1 MSRYYE
7 RNDSGYTRGGLD
19 VVTGINL
26 FFKGILI
33 FPILVLATF
42 VGLTM
47 VKFVLFH
54 GLPAMNQPTEEQR
67 QRISDR
73 DAQARVPQARVTLPP
88 TPVEDLRNFTAN
100 TLPRHS
106 DVEIIPYTVNQ
117 QGYGAETPLSAQE
130 EWNTQIEEDPFN

>member
-54 GLPAMNQPTEEQR
+54 GLPGMNQPTEEQR
-67 QRISDR
+67 QRIIDR
-73 DAQARVPQARVTLPP
+73 DAQATAPAVPSLPAKP
-88 TPVEDLRNFTAN
+88 LEELRGYTSQ
-100 TLPRHS
+100 TLPRDS
-106 DVEIIPYTVNQ
+106 DVEVIPYTVNQ
-117 QGYGAETPLSAQE
+117 QGYGRQTPPSADE